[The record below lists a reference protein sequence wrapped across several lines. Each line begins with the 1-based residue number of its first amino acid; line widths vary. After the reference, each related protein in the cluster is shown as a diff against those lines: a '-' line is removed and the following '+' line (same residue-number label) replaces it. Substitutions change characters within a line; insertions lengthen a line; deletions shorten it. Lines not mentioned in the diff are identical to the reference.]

1 MGRCPT
7 RCCEVAQGA
16 RGRDT
21 QGEEEPSK
29 PLNNRLTV
37 NPEGGEGRETLLSTP
52 LKNTLLSDLSF

>member
-1 MGRCPT
+1 M
-7 RCCEVAQGA
+7 AQGA